1 MRLEGE
7 DVPGS
12 GRDRTEAQSG
22 HEGRESPAPAK
33 QGDLQQADQADLES
47 DLTLC
52 RREHKSPPIHNPA
65 PDNSFH
71 LPH

>member
-1 MRLEGE
+1 MHCEIGDGGGTEQRLILGTEGW
-7 DVPGS
+7 
-12 GRDRTEAQSG
+12 
-22 HEGRESPAPAK
+22 ESPLPAK
-33 QGDLQQADQADLES
+33 QADLQQADPADLES